1 MDSKTILNQALTLG
15 VTLYTQGGKLLAR
28 PARCLTDELRA
39 VIKSHKTELL
49 ELLTQKQKRA
59 IVRFKLIDNQGGGV
73 VIGNDTDT
81 PESLIDDLNMKYGNR
96 LAAIMAGI

>member
-1 MDSKTILNQALTLG
+1 MDAKTILNQALSIG

-28 PARCLTDELRA
+28 NAQCLTDELRA
-39 VIKSHKTELL
+39 AIKSHKTELL
-49 ELLTQKQKRA
+49 ELLTPKQKRA

-81 PESLIDDLNMKYGNR
+81 PESLIDDLRTKYGNR
-96 LAAIMAGI
+96 LAHTGI